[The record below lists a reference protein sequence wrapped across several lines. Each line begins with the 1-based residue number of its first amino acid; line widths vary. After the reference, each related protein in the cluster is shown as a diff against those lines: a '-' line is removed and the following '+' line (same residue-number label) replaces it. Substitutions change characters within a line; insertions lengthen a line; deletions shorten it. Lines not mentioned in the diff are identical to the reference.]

1 MKLSVKL
8 FAGFVLISVL
18 FTAVAIVNFRLSEV
32 VIENTQWVSRSQIVV
47 RNSAALQR
55 NIIDMETGLRGY
67 LLNGNET
74 FLQPYIQAKDQLPG
88 LFQETKSFISTSP
101 EQNEKINQI
110 IDLQNRWQTKYAE
123 PLIQLKRDD
132 SLSFDHQFEAKL
144 DSMVLAEKVVMDTI
158 RTSFREFNASEY
170 KVREER
176 RENLSKSINNTRQ
189 VSTLLTVL
197 SIILGL
203 SWAYYITRLISN
215 RIIKMVMLAEQVSQG
230 DYKTQIIDTSR
241 DELSQL
247 SHSLNRMSTT
257 IDETFTE
264 LDRKNKELD
273 QFAYVVSHDLKAPL
287 RGIEV
292 ASRWIEEDM
301 SGSLPPNVQEY
312 LTMMRVRVHRME
324 NLINGILA
332 LARIGRTSQVEEVI
346 DVNQLLAEITDM
358 LSPPQGFLIDVQEGL
373 PTLQTIRIQLQQVF
387 SNLINNAIKYHDK
400 DHGLIKVRHHETD
413 DFHVF
418 SVSDD
423 GPGIEAEYHER
434 IFVIFQTLQE
444 RDALESTGVG
454 LAIVKKIVEWQGGTI
469 WVTSQLGQGS
479 TFTFTWPKDAGN
491 EENFS

>member
-18 FTAVAIVNFRLSEV
+18 FTAVAIVNFRLSEAV
-32 VIENTQWVSRSQIVV
+32 VENTQWVSRSQIVV

-74 FLQPYIQAKDQLPG
+74 FLQPYLQAKDQLPG
-88 LFQETKSFISTSP
+88 LIQETKTFVSSSP
-101 EQNEKINQI
+101 DQTRNINDI
-110 IDLQNRWQTKYAE
+110 VDLQQRFMLKYAE
-123 PLIQLKRDD
+123 PLITLKREDNNRP
-132 SLSFDHQFEAKL
+132 SNVAFESKL
-144 DSMVLAEKVVMDTI
+144 DELIQGEKIIIDSI
-158 RTSFREFNASEY
+158 RTAFKEFNAYEY

-176 RENLSKSINNTRQ
+176 RERLNKSINNTRQ
-189 VSTLLTVL
+189 LSTILTILSVL
-197 SIILGL
+197 LGL

-215 RIIKMVMLAEQVSQG
+215 RIIKMVTLADQVSRG
-230 DYKTQIIDTSR
+230 DYKTRIIDTSN

-264 LDRKNKELD
+264 LDAKNRELD

-292 ASRWIEEDM
+292 ASRWVEEDM
-301 SGSLPPNVQEY
+301 GGQLPAHVQEY
-312 LTMMRVRVHRME
+312 LMMMRVRVHRME

-332 LARIGRTSQVEEVI
+332 LARIGRTSQAEEEV
-346 DVNQLLAEITDM
+346 DVNQLLVEVVDM
-358 LSPPQGFLIDVQEGL
+358 LSVPKNFKIDTQDHL
-373 PTLQTIRIQLQQVF
+373 PLLQTVRIQLQQVF
-387 SNLINNAIKYHDK
+387 SNLISNAIKYHDK
-400 DHGLIKVRHHETD
+400 DAAVIAIRHHETENY
-413 DFHVF
+413 HVF

-423 GPGIEAEYHER
+423 GPGIDPAYHER

-444 RDALESTGVG
+444 RDAMESTGVG
-454 LAIVKKIVEWQGGTI
+454 LTIVKKIVEWQGGSI
-469 WVTSQLGQGS
+469 WVASEPGKGS
-479 TFTFTWPKDAGN
+479 TFTFTWPKEPRGDQ
-491 EENFS
+491 